1 MASFTEQYRMNIP
14 MFFPSL
20 ELTVAWHMEYQFVRQ
35 RTWDG
40 YREKK
45 STGSSILGV
54 QTNVPDPNNEVDEKS
69 IRHWIK
75 FADYY
80 QWPHLVYYDS
90 IDDLVDKMAMVN
102 LTALSLRMNEYN
114 LQAKQHIKD
123 QWSKIMIKILT

>member
-1 MASFTEQYRMNIP
+1 MNIP
-14 MFFPSL
+14 MFFPSF
-20 ELTVAWHMEYQFVRQ
+20 ELTVKWHLQYQFVRQ

-45 STGSSILGV
+45 PTGSSIAGV
-54 QTNVPDPNNEVDEKS
+54 MRDMPDPNNEVDEAS
-69 IRHWIK
+69 IRYWMK

-90 IDDLVDKMAMVN
+90 IDDLVDKMGSVN
-102 LTALSLRMNEYN
+102 LTALSTRMSEYN
-114 LQAKQHIKD
+114 VQVKQHIKD